1 MTTVTQSFPLAERFG
16 FELRRIGREGE
27 PVLSVDDV
35 LRSPD
40 ALVDY
45 AAEAV
50 EFKPAW
56 GPHGGYPG
64 LRAPAPLNYVE
75 TLVRAL
81 DPAIQRAFGL
91 SHVKLARAECNFS
104 VVVLGE
110 HQLAPLQQIPHVDTT
125 DPLQFALLHYLC
137 EPEHGGTAFY
147 RHRATAWETLTP
159 ERQPRYEAL
168 RERELAEQPAG
179 YIRGDTAHYEQ
190 TAAFE
195 ARPNRL
201 IIYRSRTLHSG
212 QIPVDAPLDPDP
224 RKGRLTA
231 NIFLN
236 YRRLA

>member
-64 LRAPAPLNYVE
+64 PLNYVE

-147 RHRATAWETLTP
+147 RHRATGWETLTP

-179 YIRGDTAHYEQ
+179 YIRGDTADYEQ